1 MLDIDIRNSSRRI
14 LASGTLQI
22 GLILLFVV
30 GLGTYAFTLRDPA
43 VEQRSSQIGSS
54 RVNAL
59 PVVNVLLPDS
69 IARDVLVDVTGTINA
84 RSYVELVPEVSGRV
98 VEVSPSLR
106 AGGSFT
112 FGEVLIGIDERDFRL
127 AVEQANAEVAS
138 AESNLLLQQTEGAVA
153 SSNYALLHSGDS
165 VPALVARE
173 PQIGQARAQ
182 LLSARA
188 RAAAAELDLSR
199 TKISLPFAGRVTS
212 STAEVGQMLSR
223 GQSFGRVFALDA
235 IEVNVPIGQPELLNL
250 TPAEGRAAMV
260 YVGSNTKDANVYPAV
275 VERVAAVLDE
285 RTRFSKLYMR
295 LTGGPEL
302 SPGTFIDAKIVGPTV
317 PSSYQLSEAVEHPG
331 GHLWIVIDD
340 KLVRHSPDIRNRST
354 VGILVEAFEYGQGI
368 VVGPVPSAFEGMRVR
383 TLPVDTAP

>member
-1 MLDIDIRNSSRRI
+1 MT
-14 LASGTLQI
+14 SGALQI
-22 GLILLFVV
+22 GLILVFVV
-30 GLGTYAFTLRDPA
+30 GLGAYAFTLRDPA

-54 RVNAL
+54 GVNAL
-59 PVVNVLLPDS
+59 PIVNVVLPNS
-69 IARDVLVDVTGTINA
+69 IAREVVVDLTGTINA

-98 VEVSPSLR
+98 VEVSTALR
-106 AGGSFT
+106 AGGSFRA
-112 FGEVLIGIDERDFRL
+112 EEILIGIDERDFRFAL
-127 AVEQANAEVAS
+127 DQANAEVAG
-138 AESNLLLQQTEGAVA
+138 AESNLLLQQTEGGVA
-153 SSNYALLHSGDS
+153 SSNYALLHPGDL

-188 RAAAAELDLSR
+188 RAAAAALDLSR

-235 IEVNVPIGQPELLNL
+235 LEVNIPIGQTELLNL

-260 YVGSNTKDANVYPAV
+260 YVGSNTTETNVYPAI

-285 RTRFSKLYMR
+285 RTRFSKLYLR

-317 PSSYQLSEAVEHPG
+317 PSSYQLSEAVEQPG

-340 KLVRHSPDIRNRST
+340 KLVQHSPDIRNRSMG
-354 VGILVEAFEYGQGI
+354 GILVEAFEYGQGI
-368 VVGPVPSAFEGMRVR
+368 VFGPVPSAFEGMSVR
-383 TLPVDTAP
+383 TLPVDAAP

>member
-1 MLDIDIRNSSRRI
+1 M
-14 LASGTLQI
+14 
-22 GLILLFVV
+22 
-30 GLGTYAFTLRDPA
+30 
-43 VEQRSSQIGSS
+43 
-54 RVNAL
+54 
-59 PVVNVLLPDS
+59 NVLLPDS

-235 IEVNVPIGQPELLNL
+235 LEVNVPIGQTELLNL

-302 SPGTFIDAKIVGPTV
+302 SP
-317 PSSYQLSEAVEHPG
+317 
-331 GHLWIVIDD
+331 
-340 KLVRHSPDIRNRST
+340 
-354 VGILVEAFEYGQGI
+354 
-368 VVGPVPSAFEGMRVR
+368 
-383 TLPVDTAP
+383 

>member
-1 MLDIDIRNSSRRI
+1 MT
-14 LASGTLQI
+14 SGALQI
-22 GLILLFVV
+22 GLILVFVV
-30 GLGTYAFTLRDPA
+30 GLGAYAFTLRDPA
-43 VEQRSSQIGSS
+43 VEQRSSQIRSNG
-54 RVNAL
+54 VNAL
-59 PVVNVLLPDS
+59 PIVNVVLPNS
-69 IARDVLVDVTGTINA
+69 IAREVVVDLTGTINA

-98 VEVSPSLR
+98 VEVSTALR
-106 AGGSFT
+106 AGGSFRA
-112 FGEVLIGIDERDFRL
+112 EEILIGIDERDFRFAL
-127 AVEQANAEVAS
+127 DQANAEVAG
-138 AESNLLLQQTEGAVA
+138 AESNLLLQQTEGGVA
-153 SSNYALLHSGDS
+153 SSNYALLHPGDS

-188 RAAAAELDLSR
+188 RAAAAALDLSR

-212 STAEVGQMLSR
+212 STAEVGQILSR

-235 IEVNVPIGQPELLNL
+235 LEVNIPIGQTELLNL

-260 YVGSNTKDANVYPAV
+260 YVGSNTTETNVYPAI

-285 RTRFSKLYMR
+285 RTRFSKLYLR

-317 PSSYQLSEAVEHPG
+317 PSSYQLSEAVEQPG

-340 KLVRHSPDIRNRST
+340 KLVQHSPDIRNRSM

-368 VVGPVPSAFEGMRVR
+368 VVGPVPSAFEGMSVR
-383 TLPVDTAP
+383 TLPVDAAP

>member
-1 MLDIDIRNSSRRI
+1 M
-14 LASGTLQI
+14 ASGGLQI
-22 GLILLFVV
+22 GLILVFVV
-30 GLGTYAFTLRDPA
+30 GLGTYAFSLRDPA

-54 RVNAL
+54 GVKAL
-59 PVVNVLLPDS
+59 PIVNVVLPDS
-69 IARDVLVDVTGTINA
+69 IAREVLVDVTGTINA

-98 VEVSPSLR
+98 VEVSRALR
-106 AGGSFT
+106 AGGSFRA
-112 FGEVLIGIDERDFRL
+112 EEILIGIDERDFRFAL
-127 AVEQANAEVAS
+127 DQANAEVAG

-153 SSNYALLHSGDS
+153 SSNYALLHPGDS

-182 LLSARA
+182 LLSSRA
-188 RAAAAELDLSR
+188 RVAAAELDLSR

-235 IEVNVPIGQPELLNL
+235 LEVNVPIGQTELLNL

-260 YVGSNTKDANVYPAV
+260 YVGSNTTETKVYPAI

-285 RTRFSKLYMR
+285 RTRFSKLYLR
-295 LTGGPEL
+295 LTDSPQL
-302 SPGTFIDAKIVGPTV
+302 SPGTFIDARIVGPTV
-317 PSSYQLSEAVEHPG
+317 PSSYQLSEAVEQPG

-340 KLVRHSPDIRNRST
+340 KLVQHSPDIRNRSM
-354 VGILVEAFEYGQGI
+354 VGILVEAFDYGQGI
-368 VVGPVPSAFEGMRVR
+368 VFGPIPSAFEGMSVR
-383 TLPVDTAP
+383 ALPIDTAP

>member
-1 MLDIDIRNSSRRI
+1 MT
-14 LASGTLQI
+14 SGALQI
-22 GLILLFVV
+22 GLILVFVV
-30 GLGTYAFTLRDPA
+30 GLGAYAFTLRDPA

-54 RVNAL
+54 GVNAL
-59 PVVNVLLPDS
+59 PIVNVVLPNS
-69 IARDVLVDVTGTINA
+69 IAREVVVDLTGTINA

-98 VEVSPSLR
+98 VEVSTALR
-106 AGGSFT
+106 AGGSFRA
-112 FGEVLIGIDERDFRL
+112 EEILIGIDERDFRFAL
-127 AVEQANAEVAS
+127 DQANAEVAG
-138 AESNLLLQQTEGAVA
+138 AESNLLLQQTEGGVA
-153 SSNYALLHSGDS
+153 SSNYALLHPGDS

-188 RAAAAELDLSR
+188 RAAAAALDLSR

-212 STAEVGQMLSR
+212 STADVGQILSR

-235 IEVNVPIGQPELLNL
+235 LEVNIPIGQTELLNL

-260 YVGSNTKDANVYPAV
+260 YVGSNTTETNVYPAI

-285 RTRFSKLYMR
+285 RTRFSKLYLR

-317 PSSYQLSEAVEHPG
+317 PSSYQLSEAVEQPG

-340 KLVRHSPDIRNRST
+340 KLVQHSPDIRNRSMG
-354 VGILVEAFEYGQGI
+354 GILVEAFEYGQGI
-368 VVGPVPSAFEGMRVR
+368 VFGPVPSAFEGMSVR
-383 TLPVDTAP
+383 TLPVDAAP

>member
-1 MLDIDIRNSSRRI
+1 MT
-14 LASGTLQI
+14 SGALQI
-22 GLILLFVV
+22 GLILVFVV
-30 GLGTYAFTLRDPA
+30 GLGAYAFTLRDPA

-54 RVNAL
+54 GVNAL
-59 PVVNVLLPDS
+59 PIVNVVLPNS
-69 IARDVLVDVTGTINA
+69 IAREVVVDLTGTINA

-98 VEVSPSLR
+98 VEVSTALR
-106 AGGSFT
+106 AGGSFRA
-112 FGEVLIGIDERDFRL
+112 EEILIGIDERDFRFAL
-127 AVEQANAEVAS
+127 DQANAEVAG
-138 AESNLLLQQTEGAVA
+138 AESNLLLQQTEGGVA
-153 SSNYALLHSGDS
+153 SSNYALLHPGDS

-188 RAAAAELDLSR
+188 RAAAAALDLSR

-212 STAEVGQMLSR
+212 STAEVGQILSR

-235 IEVNVPIGQPELLNL
+235 LEVNIPIGQTELLNL

-260 YVGSNTKDANVYPAV
+260 YVGSNTTETNVYPAI

-285 RTRFSKLYMR
+285 RTRFSKLYLR

-317 PSSYQLSEAVEHPG
+317 PSSYQLSEAVEQPG

-340 KLVRHSPDIRNRST
+340 KLVQHSPDIRNRSMG
-354 VGILVEAFEYGQGI
+354 GILVEAFEYGQGI
-368 VVGPVPSAFEGMRVR
+368 VFGPVPSAFEGMSVR
-383 TLPVDTAP
+383 TLPVDAAP

>member
-1 MLDIDIRNSSRRI
+1 MT
-14 LASGTLQI
+14 SGALQI
-22 GLILLFVV
+22 GLILVFVV
-30 GLGTYAFTLRDPA
+30 GLGAYAFTLRDPA
-43 VEQRSSQIGSS
+43 VEQRSSQIRSNG
-54 RVNAL
+54 VNAL
-59 PVVNVLLPDS
+59 PIVNVVLPNS
-69 IARDVLVDVTGTINA
+69 IAREVVVDLTGTINA

-98 VEVSPSLR
+98 VEVSRALR
-106 AGGSFT
+106 AGGSFRA
-112 FGEVLIGIDERDFRL
+112 EEILIGVDERDFRFAL
-127 AVEQANAEVAS
+127 DQANAEVAG
-138 AESNLLLQQTEGAVA
+138 AESNLLLQQTEGGVA
-153 SSNYALLHSGDS
+153 SSNYALLHPGDS

-188 RAAAAELDLSR
+188 RAAAAALDLSR

-212 STAEVGQMLSR
+212 STAEVGQILSR

-235 IEVNVPIGQPELLNL
+235 LEVNIPIGQTELLNL

-260 YVGSNTKDANVYPAV
+260 YVGSNTTETNVYPAI

-285 RTRFSKLYMR
+285 RTRFSKLYLR

-317 PSSYQLSEAVEHPG
+317 PSSYQLSEAVEQPG

-340 KLVRHSPDIRNRST
+340 KLVQHSPDIRNRSM

-368 VVGPVPSAFEGMRVR
+368 VVGPVPSAFEGMSVR
-383 TLPVDTAP
+383 TLPVDAAP

>member
-1 MLDIDIRNSSRRI
+1 MT
-14 LASGTLQI
+14 SGALQI
-22 GLILLFVV
+22 GLILVFVV
-30 GLGTYAFTLRDPA
+30 GLGAYAFTLRDPA
-43 VEQRSSQIGSS
+43 VEQRSSQIRSNG
-54 RVNAL
+54 VNAL
-59 PVVNVLLPDS
+59 PIVNVVLPNS
-69 IARDVLVDVTGTINA
+69 IAREVVVDLTGTINA

-98 VEVSPSLR
+98 VEVSRALR
-106 AGGSFT
+106 AGGSFRA
-112 FGEVLIGIDERDFRL
+112 EEILIGIDERDFRFAL
-127 AVEQANAEVAS
+127 DQANAEVAG
-138 AESNLLLQQTEGAVA
+138 AESNLLLQQTEGGVA
-153 SSNYALLHSGDS
+153 SSNYALLHPGDS

-188 RAAAAELDLSR
+188 RAAAAALDLSR

-212 STAEVGQMLSR
+212 STAEVGQILSR

-235 IEVNVPIGQPELLNL
+235 LEVNIPIGQTELLNL

-260 YVGSNTKDANVYPAV
+260 YVGSNTTETNVYPAI

-285 RTRFSKLYMR
+285 RTRFSKLYLR

-317 PSSYQLSEAVEHPG
+317 PSSYQLSEAVEQPG

-340 KLVRHSPDIRNRST
+340 KLVQHSPDIRNRSM

-368 VVGPVPSAFEGMRVR
+368 VVGPVPSAFEGMSVR
-383 TLPVDTAP
+383 TLPVDAAP

>member
-1 MLDIDIRNSSRRI
+1 M
-14 LASGTLQI
+14 
-22 GLILLFVV
+22 
-30 GLGTYAFTLRDPA
+30 
-43 VEQRSSQIGSS
+43 
-54 RVNAL
+54 
-59 PVVNVLLPDS
+59 
-69 IARDVLVDVTGTINA
+69 
-84 RSYVELVPEVSGRV
+84 SGRV

-112 FGEVLIGIDERDFRL
+112 RGEVLIGIDERDFRL
-127 AVEQANAEVAS
+127 ALEQANADVAG
-138 AESNLLLQQTEGAVA
+138 AESNLLLQQTEGAV
-153 SSNYALLHSGDS
+153 SRSNYALLHPGDS

-199 TKISLPFAGRVTS
+199 TKISLPFAGKVTS
-212 STAEVGQMLSR
+212 SSAEVGQMLSR

-235 IEVNVPIGQPELLNL
+235 LEVNIPIGQTELLNL
-250 TPAEGRAAMV
+250 NPAEGRVALV
-260 YVGSNTKDANVYPAV
+260 YVGSNTVDTNVYPAI

-285 RTRFSKLYMR
+285 RTRFSKLYLR
-295 LTGGPEL
+295 LTSGPEL
-302 SPGTFIDAKIVGPTV
+302 SPGTFIDAKIVGPNV
-317 PSSYQLSEAVEHPG
+317 PSSYQLSEAVEQPG
-331 GHLWIVIDD
+331 GHLWLVIDD
-340 KLVRHSPDIRNRST
+340 KLVRHSPDIRNRSR

>member
-1 MLDIDIRNSSRRI
+1 MT
-14 LASGTLQI
+14 SGALQI
-22 GLILLFVV
+22 GLILVFVV
-30 GLGTYAFTLRDPA
+30 GLGAYAFTLRDPA

-54 RVNAL
+54 GVNAL
-59 PVVNVLLPDS
+59 PIVNVVLPNS
-69 IARDVLVDVTGTINA
+69 IAREVVVDLTGTINA

-98 VEVSPSLR
+98 VEVSTALR
-106 AGGSFT
+106 AGGSFRA
-112 FGEVLIGIDERDFRL
+112 EEILIGIDERDFRFAL
-127 AVEQANAEVAS
+127 DQANAEVAG
-138 AESNLLLQQTEGAVA
+138 AESNLLLQQTEGGVA
-153 SSNYALLHSGDS
+153 SSNYALLHPGDS

-188 RAAAAELDLSR
+188 RAAAAALDLSR

-235 IEVNVPIGQPELLNL
+235 LEVNIPIGQTELLNL

-260 YVGSNTKDANVYPAV
+260 YVGSNTTETNVYPAI

-285 RTRFSKLYMR
+285 RTRFSKLYLR

-317 PSSYQLSEAVEHPG
+317 PSSYQLSEAVEQPG

-340 KLVRHSPDIRNRST
+340 KLVQHSPDIRNRSMG
-354 VGILVEAFEYGQGI
+354 GILVEAFNYGQGI
-368 VVGPVPSAFEGMRVR
+368 VFGRVPSAFEGMSVR
-383 TLPVDTAP
+383 TLPVDAAP

>member
-1 MLDIDIRNSSRRI
+1 M
-14 LASGTLQI
+14 
-22 GLILLFVV
+22 V
-30 GLGTYAFTLRDPA
+30 GLGAYAFTLRDPA
-43 VEQRSSQIGSS
+43 VEQRSSQIRSNG
-54 RVNAL
+54 VNAL
-59 PVVNVLLPDS
+59 PIVNVVLPNS
-69 IARDVLVDVTGTINA
+69 IAREVVVDLTGTINA

-98 VEVSPSLR
+98 VEVSRALR
-106 AGGSFT
+106 AGGSFRA
-112 FGEVLIGIDERDFRL
+112 EEILIGVDERDFRFAL
-127 AVEQANAEVAS
+127 DQANAEVAG
-138 AESNLLLQQTEGAVA
+138 AESNLLLQQTEGGVA
-153 SSNYALLHSGDS
+153 SSNYALLHPGDS

-188 RAAAAELDLSR
+188 RAAAAALDLSR

-212 STAEVGQMLSR
+212 STAEVGQILSR

-235 IEVNVPIGQPELLNL
+235 LEVNIPIGQTELLNL

-260 YVGSNTKDANVYPAV
+260 YVGSNTTETNVYPAI

-285 RTRFSKLYMR
+285 RTRFSKLYLR

-317 PSSYQLSEAVEHPG
+317 PSSYQLSEAVEQPG

-340 KLVRHSPDIRNRST
+340 KLVQHSPDIRNRSM
-354 VGILVEAFEYGQGI
+354 VGILVEAFDYGQGI
-368 VVGPVPSAFEGMRVR
+368 VFGPIPSAFEGMSVR
-383 TLPVDTAP
+383 TLPIDTAP

>member
-1 MLDIDIRNSSRRI
+1 MT
-14 LASGTLQI
+14 SGALQI
-22 GLILLFVV
+22 GLILVFVV
-30 GLGTYAFTLRDPA
+30 GLGAYAFTLRDPA
-43 VEQRSSQIGSS
+43 VEQRSSQIRSNG
-54 RVNAL
+54 VNAL
-59 PVVNVLLPDS
+59 PIVNVVLPNS
-69 IARDVLVDVTGTINA
+69 IAREVVVDLTGTINA

-98 VEVSPSLR
+98 VEVSTALR
-106 AGGSFT
+106 AGGSFRA
-112 FGEVLIGIDERDFRL
+112 EEILIGIDERDFRFAL
-127 AVEQANAEVAS
+127 DQANAEVAG
-138 AESNLLLQQTEGAVA
+138 AESNLLLQQTEGGVA
-153 SSNYALLHSGDS
+153 SSNYALLHPGDS

-188 RAAAAELDLSR
+188 RAAAAALDLSR

-235 IEVNVPIGQPELLNL
+235 LEVNIPIGQTELLNL

-260 YVGSNTKDANVYPAV
+260 YVGSNTTETNVYPAI

-285 RTRFSKLYMR
+285 RTRFSKLYLR

-317 PSSYQLSEAVEHPG
+317 PSSYQLSEAVEQPG

-340 KLVRHSPDIRNRST
+340 KLVQHSPDIRNRSMG
-354 VGILVEAFEYGQGI
+354 GILVEAFEYGQGI
-368 VVGPVPSAFEGMRVR
+368 VFGPVPSAFEGMSVR
-383 TLPVDTAP
+383 TLPVDAAP

>member
-1 MLDIDIRNSSRRI
+1 MT
-14 LASGTLQI
+14 SGALQI
-22 GLILLFVV
+22 GLILVFVV
-30 GLGTYAFTLRDPA
+30 GLGAYAFTLRDPA

-54 RVNAL
+54 GVNAL
-59 PVVNVLLPDS
+59 PIVNVVLPNP
-69 IARDVLVDVTGTINA
+69 IAREVVVDLTGTINA

-98 VEVSPSLR
+98 VEVSRALR
-106 AGGSFT
+106 AGGSFRA
-112 FGEVLIGIDERDFRL
+112 EEILIGIDERDFRFAL
-127 AVEQANAEVAS
+127 DQANAEVAG
-138 AESNLLLQQTEGAVA
+138 AESNLLLQQTEGGVA
-153 SSNYALLHSGDS
+153 SSNYALLHPGDS

-199 TKISLPFAGRVTS
+199 TKISLPFAGKVTS

-235 IEVNVPIGQPELLNL
+235 LEVNVPIGQTELLNL

-260 YVGSNTKDANVYPAV
+260 YVGSNTKDAKVYPAV

-317 PSSYQLSEAVEHPG
+317 PSSYQLSEAVEQPG

-340 KLVRHSPDIRNRST
+340 KLVQHSPDIRNRSM
-354 VGILVEAFEYGQGI
+354 VGILVEAFDYGQGI
-368 VVGPVPSAFEGMRVR
+368 VFGRVPSAFEGMHVR
-383 TLPVDTAP
+383 TMRVDTAP

>member
-1 MLDIDIRNSSRRI
+1 MT
-14 LASGTLQI
+14 SGALQI
-22 GLILLFVV
+22 GLILVFVV
-30 GLGTYAFTLRDPA
+30 GLGAYAFTLRDPA

-54 RVNAL
+54 GVNAL
-59 PVVNVLLPDS
+59 PIVNVVLPNS
-69 IARDVLVDVTGTINA
+69 IAREVVVDLTGTINA

-98 VEVSPSLR
+98 VEVSTALR
-106 AGGSFT
+106 AGGSFRA
-112 FGEVLIGIDERDFRL
+112 EEILIGIDERDFRFAL
-127 AVEQANAEVAS
+127 DQANAEVAG
-138 AESNLLLQQTEGAVA
+138 AESNLLLQQTEGGVA
-153 SSNYALLHSGDS
+153 SSNYALLHPGDS

-188 RAAAAELDLSR
+188 RAAAAALDLSR

-235 IEVNVPIGQPELLNL
+235 LEVNIPIGQTELLNL

-260 YVGSNTKDANVYPAV
+260 YVGSNTTETNVYPAI

-285 RTRFSKLYMR
+285 RTRFSKLYLR
-295 LTGGPEL
+295 LTDSPQL
-302 SPGTFIDAKIVGPTV
+302 SPGTFIDARIVGPTV
-317 PSSYQLSEAVEHPG
+317 PSSYQLSEAVEQPG

-340 KLVRHSPDIRNRST
+340 KLVQHSPDIRNRSMG
-354 VGILVEAFEYGQGI
+354 GILVEAFEYGQGI
-368 VVGPVPSAFEGMRVR
+368 VFGPVPSAFEGMSVR
-383 TLPVDTAP
+383 TLPVDAAP

>member
-1 MLDIDIRNSSRRI
+1 MT
-14 LASGTLQI
+14 SGALQI
-22 GLILLFVV
+22 GLILVFVV
-30 GLGTYAFTLRDPA
+30 GLGAYAFTLRDAA

-54 RVNAL
+54 GVNAL
-59 PVVNVLLPDS
+59 PIVNVVLPNS
-69 IARDVLVDVTGTINA
+69 IAREVVVDLTGTINA

-98 VEVSPSLR
+98 VEVSTALR
-106 AGGSFT
+106 AGGSFRA
-112 FGEVLIGIDERDFRL
+112 EEILIGIDERDFRFAL
-127 AVEQANAEVAS
+127 DQANAEVAG
-138 AESNLLLQQTEGAVA
+138 AESNLLLQQTEGGVA
-153 SSNYALLHSGDS
+153 SSNYALLHPGDS

-188 RAAAAELDLSR
+188 RAAAAALDLSR

-235 IEVNVPIGQPELLNL
+235 LEVNIPIGQTELLNL

-260 YVGSNTKDANVYPAV
+260 YVGSNTTETNVYPAI

-285 RTRFSKLYMR
+285 RTRFSKLYLR

-317 PSSYQLSEAVEHPG
+317 PSSYQLSEAVEQPG

-340 KLVRHSPDIRNRST
+340 KLVQHSPDIRNRSMG
-354 VGILVEAFEYGQGI
+354 GILVEAFEYGQGI
-368 VVGPVPSAFEGMRVR
+368 VFGPVPSAFEGMSVR
-383 TLPVDTAP
+383 TLPVDAAP

>member
-1 MLDIDIRNSSRRI
+1 M
-14 LASGTLQI
+14 ASGALQI
-22 GLILLFVV
+22 SLILLFVV

-43 VEQRSSQIGSS
+43 VEQRSSQIGSI

-112 FGEVLIGIDERDFRL
+112 VGEVLIGIDERDFRL

-153 SSNYALLHSGDS
+153 SSNYALLHPGDS
-165 VPALVARE
+165 VPALVARQ

-199 TKISLPFAGRVTS
+199 TKISLPFAGKVTS

-235 IEVNVPIGQPELLNL
+235 LEVNVPIGQTELLNL

-260 YVGSNTKDANVYPAV
+260 YVGSNTKDAKVYPAV

-302 SPGTFIDAKIVGPTV
+302 PPGTFIYAKIVGPTV
-317 PSSYQLSEAVEHPG
+317 PSSYQLSEAVEQPG
-331 GHLWIVIDD
+331 GHLWIVIND
-340 KLVRHSPDIRNRST
+340 KLVRHLPDIRNRST

-383 TLPVDTAP
+383 TLPVDAAS

>member
-1 MLDIDIRNSSRRI
+1 MT
-14 LASGTLQI
+14 SGALQI
-22 GLILLFVV
+22 GLILVFVV
-30 GLGTYAFTLRDPA
+30 GLGAYAFTLRDPA
-43 VEQRSSQIGSS
+43 VEQRSSQIRSNG
-54 RVNAL
+54 VNAL
-59 PVVNVLLPDS
+59 PIVNVVLPNS
-69 IARDVLVDVTGTINA
+69 IAREVVVDLTGTINA

-98 VEVSPSLR
+98 VEVSTALR
-106 AGGSFT
+106 AGGSFRA
-112 FGEVLIGIDERDFRL
+112 EEILIGIDERDFRFAL
-127 AVEQANAEVAS
+127 DQANAEVAG
-138 AESNLLLQQTEGAVA
+138 AESNLLLQQTEGGVA
-153 SSNYALLHSGDS
+153 SSNYALLHPGDS

-188 RAAAAELDLSR
+188 RAAAAALDLSR

-212 STAEVGQMLSR
+212 STAEVGQILSR

-235 IEVNVPIGQPELLNL
+235 LEVNIPIGQTELLNL

-260 YVGSNTKDANVYPAV
+260 YVGSNTTETNVYPAI

-285 RTRFSKLYMR
+285 RTRFSKLYLR

-302 SPGTFIDAKIVGPTV
+302 SPGTFIDARIVGPTV
-317 PSSYQLSEAVEHPG
+317 PSSYQLSEAVEQPG

-340 KLVRHSPDIRNRST
+340 KLVQHSPDIRNRSM

-368 VVGPVPSAFEGMRVR
+368 VVGPVPSAFEGMSVR
-383 TLPVDTAP
+383 TLPVDAAP